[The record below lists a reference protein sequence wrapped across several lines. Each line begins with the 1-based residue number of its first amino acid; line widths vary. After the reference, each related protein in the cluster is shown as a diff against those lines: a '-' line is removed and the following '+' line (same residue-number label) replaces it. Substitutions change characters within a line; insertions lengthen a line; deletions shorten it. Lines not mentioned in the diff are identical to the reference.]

1 MTTITRRWNRIP
13 ANAIPEAK
21 LPDEWA
27 ATGRSPIRPRLFA
40 IQFRAPSSL
49 NEPEGV
55 QP

>member
-1 MTTITRRWNRIP
+1 MTTITRFPNRMP

-27 ATGRSPIRPRLFA
+27 ATGRVPIRSRLFA
-40 IQFRAPSSL
+40 IQFRPPRSL
-49 NEPEGV
+49 NDPEGV